1 MEKLKMKTVFLNKR
15 RCCELLLLML
25 LILVITVFNGCD
37 TSSRFNEGYENGK
50 DVGYREGLKAGKEIG
65 YANGKSA
72 GSTQGYRQGFE
83 DGRQKSYEEGRK
95 NGIIAGYKKGY
106 ELGFQKGHEKGKT
119 EGENLGFNK
128 GYDDGYKKGYKKG
141 ETKGYL
147 KGTKFFIE
155 KWWKPSLGFVAM
167 LIFVVFCFALLF
179 VLLKKVAGSLKL
191 RWEGRFENLRIRKS
205 IESAIKKQNKNAKR
219 LDRNPV

>member
-1 MEKLKMKTVFLNKR
+1 MEKLKMKTVFINKR
-15 RCCELLLLML
+15 KCCDLLFFMM
-25 LILVITVFNGCD
+25 LILVITVFNGCEGG
-37 TSSRFNEGYENGK
+37 SRFNEGYESGK
-50 DVGYREGLKAGKEIG
+50 AVGYREGLKAGKEIG

-83 DGRQKSYEEGRK
+83 DGRQKSFEEGK
-95 NGIIAGYKKGY
+95 IQGEKAGYKKGY
-106 ELGFQKGHEKGKT
+106 EEGFQKGHEKGRA
-119 EGENLGFNK
+119 EGEDVGFSK

-147 KGTKFFIE
+147 KGTKFFID

-179 VLLKKVAGSLKL
+179 VLLKKVAGNLKL
-191 RWEGRFENLRIRKS
+191 RWEGRFENLRLRKS
-205 IESAIKKQNKNAKR
+205 IENAIREQDKNAKKP
-219 LDRNPV
+219 DKNPG